1 MMSSS
6 VLKLKLQNFRRFVET
21 DVISFPPG
29 LTVISGS
36 NGAGKST
43 LVESFTYA
51 LFGQKRGRGALALAL
66 NPRSDNAPEDVYVEC
81 ELFIDGQPVKIVRS
95 SNSAALWVNNALQVQ
110 SISSSL
116 SMANRQISALLGGI
130 SREQFESTYV
140 ALQGDTAGLVADK
153 AEARR
158 NIIEKVLQLEV
169 LSKAVLLQ
177 VKRCDKAGS
186 DILAQGNLICDEQ
199 SLTEIHRE
207 LLRKF
212 QSAHKYEMKVQHIQ
226 KFSAAI
232 DQILAEK
239 SSTMEVAKLAA
250 LESRTQ
256 VTLLEQRQ
264 AEHRVV
270 IDGITLAYQEQEKL
284 QTSYRNLEKQITKL
298 EGNLQQVVQDISLY
312 QGEIRKAE
320 TCKHAAEEY
329 AHLQEEIKKCDA
341 RLGRIPLI
349 KKCHSALTLAKAN
362 LEKQQGLLD
371 PLARIDEEL
380 EQARQQELQGRDE
393 WYALRDN
400 DPTSAEYT
408 EWQRQDSELTLLKTQ
423 NEESLHLLRSSA
435 GDARC
440 PTCSQ
445 RFTEHTPED
454 RIEHLNRWLS
464 EELPCQRKELEHSK
478 TSVEKRKKT
487 WQQEQQQAEK
497 KWNQC
502 NATVSAI
509 EKKVQTRDTLLNRC
523 EEAKA
528 DLHSAEKEWVELGED
543 APPDPQ
549 EQEVLLKSKAVIS
562 KRAGEINEDANLY
575 AQLPSLNTYLLKK
588 QKEQER
594 LHLDIE
600 QLQKQ
605 QAIIGYDPDT
615 FEAAKNELSAALA
628 EDTTLKNDL
637 ADARLADLNAQ
648 LEAQRAVEA
657 MERANQQHDRF
668 TEVVKEFQQDERL
681 CSLLENFK
689 KHFFAANTEEV
700 TRRTSRLLLHAIT
713 DLSILGIKFDGDE
726 LYYIDASNVQRP
738 ISRLSGGEKALVGLC
753 LRIALAEQAQTITK
767 SGKVKFLILDEV
779 LSSLDEERCDAVQR
793 IFEDVQQRGIFEH
806 IIMVTHL
813 DTVKQSWRATGLE
826 VQKVGSKSSKVIS
839 VPPGEVHMDSAEELE
854 V

>member
-6 VLKLKLQNFRRFVET
+6 VLTLKLQNFRRFVET

-66 NPRSDNAPEDVYVEC
+66 NPRADNAPGDVHVEC

-130 SREQFESTYV
+130 AREQFESTYV

-169 LSKAVLLQ
+169 LSRAVQLQ
-177 VKRCDKAGS
+177 VKRCDRAES
-186 DILAQGNLICDEQ
+186 DTLAQGNLICDEQ

-212 QSAHKYEMKVQHIQ
+212 QSAHKYEVKVQYIQ
-226 KFSAAI
+226 KFAVTI
-232 DQILAEK
+232 EQVLEEK
-239 SSTMEVAKLAA
+239 SSIAAAAELAA
-250 LESRTQ
+250 QEAHTKVAS
-256 VTLLEQRQ
+256 LEQRQ
-264 AEHRVV
+264 AEHRTV
-270 IDGITLAYQEQEKL
+270 IDRITLAYREQERL
-284 QTSYRNLEKQITKL
+284 QVSYQGWEKQITKF
-298 EGNLQQVVQDISLY
+298 EGKEQQVVQDISVY
-312 QGEIRKAE
+312 EGEIQKAKA
-320 TCKHAAEEY
+320 CAQAAEEF
-329 AHLQEEIKKCDA
+329 AQLQEEIKKCDA
-341 RLGRIPLI
+341 RLGRLPLI
-349 KKCHSALTLAKAN
+349 KKCHSALTVAKDT
-362 LEKQQGLLD
+362 LEKQERQLV
-371 PLARIDEEL
+371 PLAHLEEEL
-380 EQARQQELQGRDE
+380 DQARLQEQQARDE
-393 WYALRDN
+393 WHALRNN
-400 DPTSAEYT
+400 DPTGDEYA

-423 NEESLHLLRSSA
+423 NDESLHLLKSSA

-454 RIEHLNRWLS
+454 RIEHLTHWLS
-464 EELPCQRKELEHSK
+464 EELPRRRKALGQLKADLE
-478 TSVEKRKKT
+478 ERKKA
-487 WQQEQQQAEK
+487 WQREQQQAEK

-502 NATVSAI
+502 NAAVTEI
-509 EKKVQTRDTLLNRC
+509 EKKAQTRETLLARY

-528 DLHSAEKEWVELGED
+528 DLHKAEKEWDELGEE

-549 EQEVLLKSKAVIS
+549 EQVVLLKSKAALS
-562 KRAGEINEDANLY
+562 KGAGEIKADAELY
-575 AQLPSLNTYLLKK
+575 AQLPSLNTYLVKK
-588 QKEQER
+588 RQEQER
-594 LHLDIE
+594 LRLDIE
-600 QLQKQ
+600 QLRKQ
-605 QAIIGYDPDT
+605 QAAVGYDADT
-615 FEAAKNELSAALA
+615 FQTAKDELSAALA
-628 EDTTLKNDL
+628 EDTTLNNEL
-637 ADARLADLNAQ
+637 TNARLADSNAQ
-648 LEAQRAVEA
+648 LAAHMACEAL
-657 MERANQQHDRF
+657 ERANQQHDRF
-668 TEVVKEFQQDERL
+668 TEVVEEFQKDERL

-713 DLSILGIKFDGDE
+713 DQSILGIKFDGDE

-767 SGKVKFLILDEV
+767 TGKVRFLILDEV
-779 LSSLDEERCDAVQR
+779 LSSLDEERCEAVQR

-839 VPPGEVHMDSAEELE
+839 VSPGEVRMDSAEELE

>member
-1 MMSSS
+1 MMNGS

-66 NPRSDNAPEDVYVEC
+66 NPLSDNAPGDVHVEC
-81 ELFIDGQPVKIVRS
+81 EIFIDGQPVKIVRS

-130 SREQFESTYV
+130 AREQFESTYV

-153 AEARR
+153 PEVRR

-169 LSKAVLLQ
+169 LSRAVQ
-177 VKRCDKAGS
+177 IQTKRCNQAGS
-186 DILAQGNLICDEQ
+186 DVLAQGNLICDEQ

-212 QSAHKYEMKVQHIQ
+212 QSAHKYEMKVQYIQ
-226 KFSAAI
+226 KFSTAI
-232 DQILAEK
+232 EQILAEK
-239 SSTMEVAKLAA
+239 SSIMAAAELAA
-250 LESRTQ
+250 LEAHTQ
-256 VTLLEQRQ
+256 VASLEQRQ
-264 AEHRVV
+264 VAHRAV
-270 IDGITLAYQEQEKL
+270 IDRLMLAYQEQERL
-284 QTSYRNLEKQITKL
+284 QVRYQDLEKQITKL
-298 EGNLQQVVQDISLY
+298 EGNEQQVMQDIFHY
-312 QGEIRKAE
+312 QGEIEKAE
-320 TCKHAAEEY
+320 ACMHAAEEY

-362 LEKQQGLLD
+362 LEKQKGQLD
-371 PLARIDEEL
+371 PLAHVEEEL
-380 EQARQQELQGRDE
+380 DQARLQERQARDD
-393 WYALRDN
+393 WHALRDN
-400 DPTSAEYT
+400 DPTSAEYA
-408 EWQRQDSELTLLKTQ
+408 EWQRQDSALTLLQTQ
-423 NEESLHLLRSSA
+423 NAESLHLLKTSA

-445 RFTEHTPED
+445 RFTEHSPKD
-454 RIEHLNRWLS
+454 RIEHLTRWLG
-464 EELPCQRKELEHSK
+464 EELPRQRKELEQLKISL
-478 TSVEKRKKT
+478 VGRKKS
-487 WQQEQQQAEK
+487 WQYEQQQAEK

-509 EKKVQTRDTLLNRC
+509 EKKVQARDILLDLY
-523 EEAKA
+523 EDAKV
-528 DLHSAEKEWVELGED
+528 DLYKAEREWEELGED
-543 APPDPQ
+543 SPPDPK
-549 EQEVLLKSKAVIS
+549 EQEELLKSQAGMNNRAEGIKA
-562 KRAGEINEDANLY
+562 DADLH
-575 AQLPSLNTYLLKK
+575 ARLPSLNIYLLKK
-588 QKEQER
+588 QQEQER
-594 LHLDIE
+594 LHLNIE
-600 QLQKQ
+600 QLQEQ
-605 QAIIGYDPDT
+605 QAIIGYNPDT
-615 FEAAKNELSAALA
+615 FETAKNELSAAVANDTNLKSDLA
-628 EDTTLKNDL
+628 E
-637 ADARLADLNAQ
+637 ARLADLNAQ
-648 LEAQRAVEA
+648 LEAREAVEA
-657 MERANQQHDRF
+657 LERANHQYDRF
-668 TEVVKEFQQDERL
+668 TEVAKEFQKDEHL

-689 KHFFAANTEEV
+689 KHFFAANTEVV

-713 DLSILGIKFDGDE
+713 DQSILGIKFDGDE

-767 SGKVKFLILDEV
+767 TGKVKFLILDEV
-779 LSSLDEERCDAVQR
+779 LSSLDEERCEAVQR

-806 IIMVTHL
+806 ILMVTHL

-839 VPPGEVHMDSAEELE
+839 VSPGEVHMDSAEELE